1 MAATEAP
8 SHTTIEVPQRQP
20 EVSEVGG
27 SELGASSR
35 MAVGSDDIENEED
48 TVEKDAVEKDELQVE
63 PGISILYQP
72 GAGEAEHTFAS
83 VGPEDVAL
91 DMDTEIAYIT
101 KEESNEGSDD
111 DLDDSM
117 Y

>member
-1 MAATEAP
+1 MAATEAH
-8 SHTTIEVPQRQP
+8 SHATIKVPQRRP

-27 SELGASSR
+27 SESGASAR
-35 MAVGSDDIENEED
+35 MAVGSDDIEEE
-48 TVEKDAVEKDELQVE
+48 EDAVEKDDELE

-72 GAGEAEHTFAS
+72 EAGEAEHTFATM
-83 VGPEDVAL
+83 GPDDVAL
-91 DMDTEIAYIT
+91 DMDSEIAYIT
-101 KEESNEGSDD
+101 EEESNDGSDD

>member
-48 TVEKDAVEKDELQVE
+48 AVEKDAVEKDELE

-91 DMDTEIAYIT
+91 DMDTEIADIT
-101 KEESNEGSDD
+101 EEESNEGSDD

>member
-8 SHTTIEVPQRQP
+8 SHATIKDPQRQP
-20 EVSEVGG
+20 EVSEVGS
-27 SELGASSR
+27 SESGASAR
-35 MAVGSDDIENEED
+35 MAVGSDDFEED
-48 TVEKDAVEKDELQVE
+48 NAVEKDELE

-72 GAGEAEHTFAS
+72 APWPGAGEAEYTFATM
-83 VGPEDVAL
+83 GPDDLAL
-91 DMDTEIAYIT
+91 DMDSEIAYIT
-101 KEESNEGSDD
+101 EEESNDGSDD